1 MSVISEAMIR
11 MAIIHN
17 WNCLPFAAKGIENA
31 RINMNVSSSISPVAF
46 GALFHEALCIND

>member
-31 RINMNVSSSISPVAF
+31 RINMNVTSSSIFPAAF
-46 GALFHEALCIND
+46 GALFHEAL